1 MKKIV
6 FLLSFLIVSNL
17 LATQAFCEDNSPTQI
32 IERGLNAYK
41 KFGAKAAVKAWIQ
54 GSAIEGS
61 KEALSQANNLRQIED
76 FYGKYDSFEIIKIN
90 KITEKVNIVSLVIN
104 YQNGPLFARFD
115 TFKNNK
121 GQWVVPTFSFNTKI
135 TQIFP
140 PEMVFGN

>member
-17 LATQAFCEDNSPTQI
+17 LMTQAFCEDNSPTQI
-32 IERGLNAYK
+32 IERGLTAYK
-41 KFGAKAAVKAWIQ
+41 KSGAKAAVKAWIQ

-76 FYGKYDSFEIIKIN
+76 FYGKYDSFEIIRTN
-90 KITEKVNIVSLVIN
+90 KITKKVAIVSLVIN

-121 GQWVVPTFSFNTKI
+121 GQWVVATFNFHTKI
-135 TQIFP
+135 TQILSQ
-140 PEMVFGN
+140 EMVFGN